1 MVDRGSLLLRG
12 WVVLLLATAVALS
25 AGGRA
30 SAQEPHDAREILQA
44 VVDNLRGGTMEGTY
58 TFTVERPG
66 RASRYVMAI
75 LSDGEERGLIR
86 VVEPARDAGQAFLI
100 DGDDLWVYNPRL
112 GRSLRLPPSGR
123 NNAFL
128 GSDVS
133 YNDLAGRDL
142 EEDYTAALLPSEPG
156 SLTLELTPRVGAPT
170 PYGRVMV
177 EVAAD
182 HLTPRR
188 IEYYDQRGNVVK
200 RMTLSDYTPAGGRHV
215 PFRMVVEDVTRSGY
229 RTEAVLSEAAFDIAL
244 PDGCFT
250 LQALERGCN

>member
-1 MVDRGSLLLRG
+1 MVDRGSQLLRG

-30 SAQEPHDAREILQA
+30 FAREPQDAREILQA
-44 VVDNLRGGTMEGTY
+44 VVDNLRGGAMEGTY
-58 TFTVERPG
+58 TFTVQRPG

-75 LSDGEERGLIR
+75 LSDGERGLIR
-86 VVEPARDAGQAFLI
+86 VVEPTRDAGQAFLI

-142 EEDYTAALLPSEPG
+142 EEDYIAALLPSEPG
-156 SLTLELTPRVGAPT
+156 SLTLELTPRAGAPT

-182 HLTPRR
+182 RLTPRL

-215 PFRMVVEDVTRSGY
+215 PFRMVVEDMTRPGY
-229 RTEAVLSEAAFDIAL
+229 RTEAVLSEATFEITL
-244 PDGCFT
+244 PEGCFT
-250 LQALERGCN
+250 LEALERGCN